1 MTMVPAPANRL
12 LVNVPLDQLHDSPW
26 QPRTHYANLEGL
38 ADSIRTDGVLQP
50 LMVRPRLPN
59 KLRDDI
65 TDGYE
70 IIFGHRRSRA
80 AELAGLTHVPCVVV
94 SMVDSE
100 VRSAQMAEN
109 VQRDNMRAIEEAAG
123 YQAQIEADGITMA
136 ELAKRIGM
144 SPSHVSARLKLLQL
158 MPTVRQALEQGD
170 IGAEIAVLVARVGPP
185 TVQAQALA
193 DITAKGMRSDL
204 SDGGRRSLREVRNLL
219 AEKYTLELTGRVLF
233 DPEDPALLPDAGACS
248 ACPKRSGN
256 APEFADLVALADQKP
271 NAMGRMDDW
280 PSRCGPDLCTDPDC
294 YARKKS
300 VVLARKV
307 EELAASGHEV
317 VSGAKARAALDV
329 HGNVRGPYVAA
340 TEVKAELSRVN
351 KSLAKAG
358 KAAPTP
364 ITIQDPRTGKVV
376 TAYRR
381 ADLERVGAAPK
392 APEASN
398 RPQQMNWTALR
409 KEEETACQVET
420 DARMRLLRTVHQALQ
435 QRPRTRVD
443 LQMVVAH
450 LLDISSGHAA
460 GLICQLHDAANAA
473 TLADALDD
481 MSPDQLGLL
490 LLDLVLVDGVH
501 VNSIYAVKE
510 YPPESLLA
518 MAEHLGI
525 DVEAARAEPAPTPS
539 NAARAAEDA
548 RPAAGKAPHGVK
560 FWCRDTGMTWTGNGL
575 MPAWLRAA
583 LASGKRLADFEVAP
597 ASTNKKSDKAR
608 SAGQEVDDDAADG
621 GERDPNTGDMFEES
635 HA

>member
-1 MTMVPAPANRL
+1 MTDATRVLASL
-12 LVNVPLDQLHDSPW
+12 PLDQLHDSPW
-26 QPRTHYANLEGL
+26 QPRTHYANLDGL
-38 ADSIRTDGVLQP
+38 AESIRADGVLQP

-94 SMVDSE
+94 TMVDSE

-123 YQAQIEADGITMA
+123 YQAQIDDDGITMA
-136 ELAKRIGM
+136 ELAKRIGK

-158 MPTVRQALEQGD
+158 TPEVRRSLEAGS
-170 IGAEIAVLVARVGPP
+170 IGAEVAVLIARVGPP
-185 TVQAQALA
+185 VVQAKALA
-193 DITAKGMRSDL
+193 AIRSGNL
-204 SDGGRRSLREVRNLL
+204 SIDMGDGGRRSLRSVRNLL
-219 AEKYTLELTGRVLF
+219 AEKFTLELTGRLLF
-233 DPEDPALLPDAGACS
+233 DPEDAALVPDAGACS

-280 PSRCGPDLCTDPDC
+280 ANRCGPDLCTDPDC
-294 YARKKS
+294 FDAKKRAA
-300 VVLARKV
+300 LAVKAQAL
-307 EELAASGHEV
+307 EAGGQEV
-317 VSGAKARAALDV
+317 ITGNKARAALDAN
-329 HGNVRGPYVAA
+329 GQPKGAYVAA
-340 TEVKAELSRVN
+340 SDVKAELGRVN
-351 KSLAKAG
+351 KALAKAG

-364 ITIQDPRTGKVV
+364 ITIQDPRNGKVV

-392 APEASN
+392 APEKPKQTDWEA
-398 RPQQMNWTALR
+398 RR
-409 KEEETACQVET
+409 REEEAACAAEIG
-420 DARMRLLRTVHQALQ
+420 ARTRLLRTVRQALH
-435 QRPRTRVD
+435 QRPRSRTD
-443 LQMVVAH
+443 LQIVVAS
-450 LLDISSGHAA
+450 LLEEADGHVTSMV
-460 GLICQLHDAANAA
+460 CELHDAVNYHA
-473 TLADALDD
+473 LADALDD
-481 MSPDQLGLL
+481 MSPDQLALL
-490 LLDLVLVDGVH
+490 LLDLVLCHHVH
-501 VNSIYAVKE
+501 VNSRYAIE
-510 YPPESLLA
+510 QSPPSALLA

-525 DVEAARAEPAPTPS
+525 DVDAARAEPASTPS

-548 RPAAGKAPHGVK
+548 PAVGKVPHGVRYMCP
-560 FWCRDTGMTWTGNGL
+560 FTLATWSGKGL
-575 MPAWLRAA
+575 QPRWLKTA
-583 LASGKRLADFEVAP
+583 LANGKRLADFEVK
-597 ASTNKKSDKAR
+597 ASAAKDEADKAR